1 MQLWLNHAQ
10 DILKVKEKKEL
21 LSKKVYIEVY
31 HFQKKNENGK
41 IVKLFWDQHPNTFL
55 IIEN

>member
-10 DILKVKEKKEL
+10 DILKVKEKKNFYK
-21 LSKKVYIEVY
+21 KKVYIEVY
-31 HFQKKNENGK
+31 YLLKKKNGK
-41 IVKLFWDQHPNTFL
+41 IVKLSWDQHPNTFL